1 MDDQDIKRLRSQLKL
16 LERRLRAESPPMEG
30 LSRSAMRVLIVAA
43 RSAGG
48 AQPRRLADELQMTSS
63 NVAAALRELDGGG
76 FIRREKQVGDPRR
89 VDVFVTE
96 TGRGLVENF
105 RSERNTWL
113 GQAVEAVLDEQE
125 QRALSAAGELLG
137 RLAAYAPE
145 GGTR

>member
-1 MDDQDIKRLRSQLKL
+1 
-16 LERRLRAESPPMEG
+16 
-30 LSRSAMRVLIVAA
+30 MRVLIIAA

-48 AQPRRLADELQMTSS
+48 IQPKGLADELQMTSS
-63 NVAAALRELDGGG
+63 NVAAALRELEDSG
-76 FIRREKQVGDPRR
+76 FIRREKQVEDPRR
-89 VDVFVTE
+89 VDVLVTV

-125 QRALSAAGELLG
+125 QRALSEAGALLE